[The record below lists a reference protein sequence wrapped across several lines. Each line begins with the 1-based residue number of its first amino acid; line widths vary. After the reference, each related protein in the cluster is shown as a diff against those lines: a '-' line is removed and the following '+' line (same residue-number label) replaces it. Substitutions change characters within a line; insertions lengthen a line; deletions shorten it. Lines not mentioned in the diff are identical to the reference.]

1 MTNASIKSGSAEEQ
15 SIRSLQVNLFCLPYA
30 GGHAAVFTE
39 LGRHLRGAC
48 LRGMDL
54 PGHGRRVAERPLASL
69 EAMADDALARIGP
82 ELDAPFAFYGHSL
95 GATLACLLTRRLCRA
110 ARPPLALFVS
120 GRQAPCVP
128 DSPMRHRL
136 PGPEFL
142 RAIASLGGCP
152 PEVLRNRELMDFF
165 EPVLR
170 ADFQAAETWPYA
182 EAPPF
187 PVPITV
193 LRGADDG
200 VDEPS
205 TRLWQRETTCPLE
218 LITMTGGHFFIVNHW
233 PEIGEIVSSRIAS
246 RLSAAS

>member
-1 MTNASIKSGSAEEQ
+1 MTNTSIKSGSAAELLN
-15 SIRSLQVNLFCLPYA
+15 RSLKVSLFCLPYA
-30 GGHAAVFTE
+30 GGHAAVFAE
-39 LGRHLRGAC
+39 LGPHLRGAR
-48 LRGMDL
+48 LRGVDL
-54 PGHGRRVAERPLASL
+54 PGHGRRVSERPLASL
-69 EAMADDALARIGP
+69 EAMADDVLAQIGP

-95 GATLACLLTRRLCRA
+95 GATLAFLMTRRLCRA

-120 GRQAPCVP
+120 GRQAPSVP

-142 RAIASLGGCP
+142 RMIESLGGCP
-152 PEVLRNRELMDFF
+152 PEVLRNRELMEFF

-187 PVPITV
+187 SVPITV
-193 LRGADDG
+193 LRGASDG
-200 VDEPS
+200 VDEPRA
-205 TRLWQRETTCPLE
+205 RLWQRETTFPLE
-218 LITMTGGHFFIVNHW
+218 LISMTGGHFFIVNHW
-233 PEIGEIVSSRIAS
+233 PEIGEIISSWIAS

>member
-1 MTNASIKSGSAEEQ
+1 MNHAFP
-15 SIRSLQVNLFCLPYA
+15 VNLICLPYA
-30 GGHAAVFTE
+30 GGHAAVFAE
-39 LGRHLRGAC
+39 LGRHLRGAR
-48 LRGMDL
+48 LRGVDL

-69 EAMADDALARIGP
+69 EAMADDVLERIGP
-82 ELDAPFAFYGHSL
+82 ELDAPYALYGHSL
-95 GATLACLLTRRLCRA
+95 GATLSCLLTRRLCRA

-128 DSPMRHRL
+128 DRPMRHGL
-136 PGPEFL
+136 PGQEFL
-142 RAIASLGGCP
+142 RVIASLGGCP

-170 ADFQAAETWPYA
+170 ADFQAAETWPYV

-187 PVPITV
+187 SVPITV

-200 VDEPS
+200 VDEPRA
-205 TRLWQRETTCPLE
+205 RLWQRETTYPLE
-218 LITMTGGHFFIVNHW
+218 LITMTGGHFFIANHW
-233 PEIGEIVSSRIAS
+233 PEIGEIVSSRIAL